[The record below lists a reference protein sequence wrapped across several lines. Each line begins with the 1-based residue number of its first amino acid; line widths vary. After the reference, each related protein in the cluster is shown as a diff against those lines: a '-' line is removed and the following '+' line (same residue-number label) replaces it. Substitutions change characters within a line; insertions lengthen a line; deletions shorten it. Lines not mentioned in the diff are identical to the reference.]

1 MPLRIACDLDGTVA
15 DMRSALQREAER
27 LFGPDVDL
35 RATAVQESLEAAGEA
50 EAPPEGTRGHKKAL
64 TAQQKHELWSHI
76 RGINDFWTTLLEIE
90 PGALARFS
98 SLAALHRW
106 EVVFITQ
113 RSRTIGDTVQ
123 RQSQRWLEANGFER
137 PSVFVMRGASR
148 GKLADALALDV
159 MIDDHP
165 SHCLDVATD
174 SKTRPILVWR
184 EDPAGAPAAAAR
196 FGMDIVHSFGDAVTE
211 LEAMTAAASKPAGLV
226 GRVRTALG
234 I

>member
-1 MPLRIACDLDGTVA
+1 
-15 DMRSALQREAER
+15 
-27 LFGPDVDL
+27 
-35 RATAVQESLEAAGEA
+35 
-50 EAPPEGTRGHKKAL
+50 
-64 TAQQKHELWSHI
+64 
-76 RGINDFWTTLLEIE
+76 
-90 PGALARFS
+90 
-98 SLAALHRW
+98 
-106 EVVFITQ
+106 
-113 RSRTIGDTVQ
+113 
-123 RQSQRWLEANGFER
+123 
-137 PSVFVMRGASR
+137 MRGASR

-211 LEAMTAAASKPAGLV
+211 LEAMTASASKPAGLV
-226 GRVRTALG
+226 GRVRAALG